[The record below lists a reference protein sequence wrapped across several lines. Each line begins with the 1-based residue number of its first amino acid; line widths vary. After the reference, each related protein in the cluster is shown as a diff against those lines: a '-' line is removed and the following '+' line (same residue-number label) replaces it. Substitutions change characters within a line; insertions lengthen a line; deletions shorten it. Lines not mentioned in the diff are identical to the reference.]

1 LGGDILDR
9 RGDSFFTLVI
19 LGTGSHIFVQAS
31 LNFNPIYTSRV
42 TGLTVGH
49 HHVQLLMEMGG
60 VSLTFLVRIASNCNL
75 SDLHLLKI
83 WDYRHE
89 PLPTASF
96 LFFNVVV
103 IVLFD
108 IREMLTS

>member
-1 LGGDILDR
+1 
-9 RGDSFFTLVI
+9 

-60 VSLTFLVRIASNCNL
+60 GLTNFFGQDSL
-75 SDLHLLKI
+75 
-83 WDYRHE
+83 
-89 PLPTASF
+89 
-96 LFFNVVV
+96 
-103 IVLFD
+103 
-108 IREMLTS
+108 